1 MVVDCLVDVA
11 FVIDESGSIRDSN
24 VDGQPDNWGLV
35 MDFIKNAIQ
44 LLNIGPT
51 STNVAAVNFG
61 KSSMN
66 PFPLLIDRSRR
77 LMVD

>member
-61 KSSMN
+61 K
-66 PFPLLIDRSRR
+66 
-77 LMVD
+77 